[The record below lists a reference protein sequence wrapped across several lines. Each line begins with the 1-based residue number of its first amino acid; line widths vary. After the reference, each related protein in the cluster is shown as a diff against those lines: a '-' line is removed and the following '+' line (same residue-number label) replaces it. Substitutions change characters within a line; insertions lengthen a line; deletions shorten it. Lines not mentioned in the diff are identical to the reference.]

1 MRTLLSVFMTVL
13 VRRDAI
19 VLCAFIATVGGV
31 AQAQSASEQTLYRTR
46 RHLDS
51 VATSLEKNGHSAD
64 AAPIRERLRV
74 GDFYPGDRLVV
85 DLFGGEEPFRDTV
98 SVRTGQ
104 EIQIAT
110 YPAFSLKGVLRS
122 EADSSLGA
130 QAKRFI
136 QRPIVRTQPLV
147 RLLVTG
153 AVQRP
158 GFVTVRG
165 DAAVSDVVSSAGG
178 LTSLSRL
185 QKSKVKRGSGT
196 LVDQDS
202 LGLIFRSGMTLDQA
216 DIRAGDELAID
227 EKKPSNFTSVL
238 WAASAALGV
247 VISIISLTRR

>member
-1 MRTLLSVFMTVL
+1 MRNQIEVFAAPGVWRGVL
-13 VRRDAI
+13 VLSAMLA
-19 VLCAFIATVGGV
+19 VSGQS
-31 AQAQSASEQTLYRTR
+31 QAQSASEQTLYRSR
-46 RHLDS
+46 RFLDS
-51 VATSLEKNGHSAD
+51 VATSLEKSGRSAE
-64 AAPIRERLRV
+64 AAPIRDRLTV

-104 EIQIAT
+104 ALQVGV
-110 YPAFSLKGVLRS
+110 YPAFNLKGVLRS
-122 EADSSLGA
+122 EADSALVA

-178 LTSLSRL
+178 LTSVSRL
-185 QKSKVKRGSGT
+185 AKSKVKRGAAT
-196 LVDQDS
+196 LVDKDS
-202 LGLIFRSGMTLDQA
+202 LALIFRSGMTLDQA

-227 EKKPSNFTSVL
+227 EKKPSNFSSVL
-238 WAASAALGV
+238 WATSAALGV

>member
-1 MRTLLSVFMTVL
+1 MRILSSAIPARPVGRKLLALLTVMLSVGS
-13 VRRDAI
+13 VR
-19 VLCAFIATVGGV
+19 
-31 AQAQSASEQTLYRTR
+31 AQSASEQSLYRTR
-46 RHLDS
+46 HFLDS
-51 VATSLEKNGHSAD
+51 VATSLEKGGRTAD
-64 AAPIRERLRV
+64 ASPIRERLKV

-98 SVRTGQ
+98 SVRAGQ
-104 EIQIAT
+104 EVQLGT
-110 YPAFSLKGVLRS
+110 FPAFSLRGVLRS
-122 EADSSLGA
+122 EADSALVA
-130 QAKRFI
+130 QAKRFV

-153 AVQRP
+153 GVQRP

-185 QKSKVKRGSGT
+185 ARSKVKRGSGT
-196 LVDQDS
+196 LVDKDS

-216 DIRAGDELAID
+216 DIRAGDELVVD
-227 EKKPSNFTSVL
+227 EKKPSNFSSVL
-238 WAASAALGV
+238 WATSAALGV

>member
-1 MRTLLSVFMTVL
+1 MRTLPL
-13 VRRDAI
+13 VITAALCRRVVPVILAL
-19 VLCAFIATVGGV
+19 VATF
-31 AQAQSASEQTLYRTR
+31 ATANAQSASEQTLYRTR
-46 RHLDS
+46 HFLDS
-51 VATSLEKNGHSAD
+51 VATSLEKSGRSTD
-64 AAPIRERLRV
+64 AAPIRDRLKV

-85 DLFGGEEPFRDTV
+85 DMFGGEEPFRDTV

-104 EIQIAT
+104 EVQLGT
-110 YPAFSLKGVLRS
+110 LPAFSLRGVLRS
-122 EADSSLGA
+122 EADSALVA

-158 GFVTVRG
+158 GFVTIRG

-185 QKSKVKRGSGT
+185 GKSKVKRGAGT
-196 LVDQDS
+196 LVDKDS
-202 LGLIFRSGMTLDQA
+202 LGLVFRSGMTLDQA
-216 DIRAGDELAID
+216 DIRAGDELVID